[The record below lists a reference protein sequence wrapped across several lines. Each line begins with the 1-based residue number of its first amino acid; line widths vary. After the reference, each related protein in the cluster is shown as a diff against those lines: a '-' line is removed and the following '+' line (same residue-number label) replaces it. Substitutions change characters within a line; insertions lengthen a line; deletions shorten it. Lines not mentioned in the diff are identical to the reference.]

1 MAGEQCFEQTEKDTM
16 VRIQVNFGVMYD
28 DDDDDSTWCEKLET
42 EINLK
47 RDDLHESSV
56 SI

>member
-1 MAGEQCFEQTEKDTM
+1 M
-16 VRIQVNFGVMYD
+16 VRIQVNFGVMYDDD